1 MKRIITIMLLM
12 LTAVGIQAQKQ
23 ISYIKA
29 DGAWY
34 QVYDENG
41 KKMAHRGLSPCDD
54 SHG

>member
-34 QVYDENG
+34 QIYDKTG
-41 KKMAHRGLSPCDD
+41 KKISTRPV
-54 SHG
+54 